1 MNCPIIE
8 LTAIKICG
16 EIQHLT
22 MSVTMKLYY
31 IKNQLFLYHILV
43 KKNIVDNLNNSIH
56 SQLQIPIT
64 PI

>member
-43 KKNIVDNLNNSIH
+43 KKKYCG
-56 SQLQIPIT
+56 
-64 PI
+64 